1 MFCQMERDISV
12 RPTEISRPVKVD
24 HLQKWSQILWS
35 DRTEMVRSIWFL
47 TEISGILGWMESA
60 PCFVKI
66 EGNRFGQFLNTG
78 YLKDQSELVKRG
90 KPRVSKSHLIGWENE
105 AMSFWPII

>member
-1 MFCQMERDISV
+1 MDLLNNVNRLFPCFETPHFDY
-12 RPTEISRPVKVD
+12 EAACK
-24 HLQKWSQILWS
+24 
-35 DRTEMVRSIWFL
+35 TEMVRSIWFL
-47 TEISGILGWMESA
+47 TKISGILGWMESA
-60 PCFVKI
+60 PLFSEI

-105 AMSFWPII
+105 AMSS

>member
-1 MFCQMERDISV
+1 MDLLNNVNRLFPCFETPHFDY
-12 RPTEISRPVKVD
+12 EAGCK
-24 HLQKWSQILWS
+24 
-35 DRTEMVRSIWFL
+35 TEMVRSIWFL
-47 TEISGILGWMESA
+47 TEISGILGWIESA
-60 PCFVKI
+60 PPPPFFLEI

-105 AMSFWPII
+105 AMSS

>member
-1 MFCQMERDISV
+1 MDLLNNVNRLFPCFETPHFDY
-12 RPTEISRPVKVD
+12 EAGCK
-24 HLQKWSQILWS
+24 
-35 DRTEMVRSIWFL
+35 TEMVRSIWFL
-47 TEISGILGWMESA
+47 TEISGILGWIESA
-60 PCFVKI
+60 PFVLEI

-105 AMSFWPII
+105 AMSS

>member
-1 MFCQMERDISV
+1 MDLLNNVNRLFPCFVTPHFDYEAGC
-12 RPTEISRPVKVD
+12 K
-24 HLQKWSQILWS
+24 
-35 DRTEMVRSIWFL
+35 TEMVRSIWFL
-47 TEISGILGWMESA
+47 TEISGILGWIESA
-60 PCFVKI
+60 PLFLEI

-105 AMSFWPII
+105 AMSS

>member
-1 MFCQMERDISV
+1 MDLLNNLNRLFPCFETPHFDYGA
-12 RPTEISRPVKVD
+12 ECK
-24 HLQKWSQILWS
+24 
-35 DRTEMVRSIWFL
+35 TEMVRSIWFL

-60 PCFVKI
+60 PFFLEI
-66 EGNRFGQFLNTG
+66 GGNRFGQFLNTG

-105 AMSFWPII
+105 AMSS

>member
-1 MFCQMERDISV
+1 MDLLNNVNRLFPCFETPHFDY
-12 RPTEISRPVKVD
+12 EAGCK
-24 HLQKWSQILWS
+24 
-35 DRTEMVRSIWFL
+35 TEMVRSIWFL
-47 TEISGILGWMESA
+47 TEISGILGWIESA
-60 PCFVKI
+60 PFFLEI

-105 AMSFWPII
+105 AMSS

>member
-1 MFCQMERDISV
+1 MDLLNNVNRLFPCFETPHFDYEAGC
-12 RPTEISRPVKVD
+12 T
-24 HLQKWSQILWS
+24 
-35 DRTEMVRSIWFL
+35 TEMVRSIWFL
-47 TEISGILGWMESA
+47 TEISGILGWIESA
-60 PCFVKI
+60 PFFLEI

-105 AMSFWPII
+105 AMSS

>member
-1 MFCQMERDISV
+1 MDLLNNVNRLFPCFETPHFDY
-12 RPTEISRPVKVD
+12 EAGCK
-24 HLQKWSQILWS
+24 
-35 DRTEMVRSIWFL
+35 TEMVRSIWFL
-47 TEISGILGWMESA
+47 TEISGILGWIESA
-60 PCFVKI
+60 PLFLEI

-105 AMSFWPII
+105 AMSS